1 MLLLFLRHSSAT
13 HVHFQRESAR
23 DRVKRMRAD
32 GVVDPIRASS
42 IPSSHT
48 IATVEKLDPLAEDSR
63 EHERVSMRTGM
74 PVHVRGGLRRPLA
87 EPNLEDPHTFFIRPT
102 PEVHARMS
110 LFPHQ
115 TDAVDFVMR
124 RFEAGFGAALCYEMG
139 LGKTFIGLGVA
150 RHFSSVV
157 VFLPAYLK
165 AAWHDAAEILGMDP
179 PVCISYD
186 AREYPL
192 VPRGTLA
199 ILDECQYI
207 KNRDSARWKRLEPA
221 LKTSKRLLLTGTPML
236 NRHCELWTQLRLMGY
251 EGSWWTFTRRFCGGR
266 ERYIR
271 RFRRKVWDATRSTR
285 SEELRSLLGEHGFRF
300 RDKSILGELPEKTS
314 RVVPFKMA
322 PGAATGCS
330 LRDYQL
336 AAERRARSESW
347 AETLRGLVTSGG
359 VVVFAR
365 HLVVLDALREIFPD
379 AARIDGRHRDEIPM
393 AGVLLCSIGAA
404 AVGLTLT
411 FATTCIFA
419 ECSWSAG
426 VQAQCEARIHR
437 IGQTRDCEIVYL
449 LSDDPVDQRIWA
461 SIQRK
466 EKKLRAIRAGS
477 HAPPSKTP
485 SKI

>member
-1 MLLLFLRHSSAT
+1 MA
-13 HVHFQRESAR
+13 
-23 DRVKRMRAD
+23 
-32 GVVDPIRASS
+32 
-42 IPSSHT
+42 
-48 IATVEKLDPLAEDSR
+48 
-63 EHERVSMRTGM
+63 
-74 PVHVRGGLRRPLA
+74 
-87 EPNLEDPHTFFIRPT
+87 
-102 PEVHARMS
+102 

-115 TDAVDFVMR
+115 VDAVEFVLR

-150 RHFSSVV
+150 RRIPCVCI

-165 AAWHDAAEILGMDP
+165 AAWRDAAEILGMDP
-179 PVCISYD
+179 PTFVSYD

-192 VPRGTLA
+192 VPRGALA
-199 ILDECQYI
+199 ILDESQYV

-221 LKTSKRLLLTGTPML
+221 LNTSKRLLLTGTPML

-251 EGSWWTFTRRFCGGR
+251 GGSWWTFTRRFCGGR

-285 SEELRSLLGEHGFRF
+285 SAELRSLLGEHGFRF

-314 RVVPFKMA
+314 RVATFNMVPGV
-322 PGAATGCS
+322 PTGCS

-347 AETLRGLVTSGG
+347 AETLRELVCPKSGSSGCAARPSGSGGRG

-365 HLVVLDALREIFPD
+365 HIVVLDALAEIFPD
-379 AARIDGRHRDEIPM
+379 AKRIDGRHRDDIPDS
-393 AGVLLCSIGAA
+393 GVLLCSIGAA

-437 IGQTRDCEIVYL
+437 IGQTRACETVYV

-466 EKKLRAIRAGS
+466 ETKLRAL
-477 HAPPSKTP
+477 HAPDSTRSKTP
-485 SKI
+485 AKI